1 MKYIVNIISILLGC
15 CISATAQTFNALKWN
30 QNTAY
35 HSYLMRDVHQQFLD
49 RKIDLEKAITSKKAV
64 QKYLSECIQRYESI
78 IGEFPERGELNARV
92 VGTVIYRIM
101 ERKYIQLHLN
111 SADIHSMEK
120 DRIRMPQYLWQ

>member
-92 VGTVIYRIM
+92 VGTV
-101 ERKYIQLHLN
+101 KGTGYIIEKNCISKFARTLCN
-111 SADIHSMEK
+111 S
-120 DRIRMPQYLWQ
+120 

>member
-49 RKIDLEKAITSKKAV
+49 RKIDLEK
-64 QKYLSECIQRYESI
+64 Q
-78 IGEFPERGELNARV
+78 
-92 VGTVIYRIM
+92 
-101 ERKYIQLHLN
+101 
-111 SADIHSMEK
+111 
-120 DRIRMPQYLWQ
+120 